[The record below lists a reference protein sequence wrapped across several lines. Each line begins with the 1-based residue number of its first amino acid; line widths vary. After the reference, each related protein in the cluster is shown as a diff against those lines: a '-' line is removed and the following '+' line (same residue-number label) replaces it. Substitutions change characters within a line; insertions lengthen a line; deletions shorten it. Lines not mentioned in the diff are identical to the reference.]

1 MTQNAVGVQT
11 DSTKTSVAGGML
23 VVELGK
29 KQKSKRIKQLREG
42 QGQLF
47 DEIASMIGDLKEQ
60 GAIGS
65 NAQPVVIVV
74 EKKKKRILG
83 W

>member
-11 DSTKTSVAGGML
+11 DSTKTSNAGGML

-47 DEIASMIGDLKEQ
+47 DEISSMIGELKEQ

-65 NAQPVVIVV
+65 NAQPIVIVV
-74 EKKKKRILG
+74 EKKKKRLLG